1 MNYQEVFSWA
11 EDVNGMMVYIDDV
24 PGGASC
30 NCFCPSCHEELIARH
45 GNERAH
51 GFAHASK
58 VRGANLNICLKVI
71 LFKLAEYIVST
82 EKKICL
88 PSYYGIFK
96 SRVIEFETVDVNDIF
111 EREDRQPDIIAT
123 TKDNEKYLIEFRFTD
138 YVRHKNNIDY
148 TGLNCLE
155 IDLAGQKI
163 NDRNSL
169 RNFLLSC
176 DENRKW
182 INNDL
187 YFNLVEKLY
196 KSKGKNV
203 RLVLNEEC
211 EKCSIKFSCCAVKK
225 KNIES
230 TFILI
235 DQNNK
240 QYRLCKADE
249 YDAML
254 KRNKELSKKKVLN
267 SISCVKL
274 FNNGDTTYKKEVE
287 KKESYTVGFKPLP
300 LFQQE
305 YSDIKRSNGSDGIS
319 CFNCQR
325 NLEWAN
331 KDGLANCGCYKSL
344 GLGKSVDPDYAKKCR
359 SFKKK

>member
-11 EDVNGMMVYIDDV
+11 EDVNGMMVYVDDV

-30 NCFCPSCHEELIARH
+30 NCYCPSCHEELIARH

-58 VRGANLNICLKVI
+58 VRGANLNNCLKVI
-71 LFKLAEYIVST
+71 LFKLAEYIVLT

-96 SRVIEFETVDVNDIF
+96 SRVIEFETVDVNDAF

-123 TKDNEKYLIEFRFTD
+123 TKYNEKYLIEFCFTN
-138 YVRHKNNIDY
+138 YVRHKNKIDY

-176 DENRKW
+176 DENRRW

-187 YFNLVEKLY
+187 YFNSVENLY

-203 RLVLNEEC
+203 RLVLSEEC
-211 EKCSIKFSCCAVKK
+211 GKCPIKKSCCAVKYK
-225 KNIES
+225 SIES

-235 DQNNK
+235 NQNNE

-254 KRNKELSKKKVLN
+254 KQNKEISEKKVLN
-267 SISCVKL
+267 SVSCTNMLNKDDVPC
-274 FNNGDTTYKKEVE
+274 KKEDSCSVE
-287 KKESYTVGFKPLP
+287 FDSLP
-300 LFQQE
+300 LFQQG
-305 YSDIKRSNGSDGIS
+305 YSYVERSNELGGIS

-331 KDGLANCGCYKSL
+331 GDGLANCGCYKNL
-344 GLGKSVDPDYAKKCR
+344 GLEKSVDPDYAKKCR
-359 SFKKK
+359 SFKKKR